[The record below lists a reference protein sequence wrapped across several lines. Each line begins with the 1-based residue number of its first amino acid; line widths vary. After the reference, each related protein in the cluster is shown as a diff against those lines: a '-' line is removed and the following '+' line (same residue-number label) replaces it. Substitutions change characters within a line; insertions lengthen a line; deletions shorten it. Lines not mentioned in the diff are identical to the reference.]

1 MNSRSKPPRFRH
13 SSVGQEP
20 CAPDIRAKREHATN
34 GNGVGL
40 LRKSFIVTPAQAG
53 VQGRQL
59 SELDSRFRG
68 NDRVYHRSKSLRFRR
83 SFVGQEPC
91 APDIAQG
98 ASTQPMA
105 MELCS
110 LKMTLVVTPAQAGV
124 QGRQLSELDSRFRG
138 NDRVYH
144 RSKSLRFRRSFVGQE
159 PCAPDIAR
167 NAKKPIMGTRIW

>member
-1 MNSRSKPPRFRH
+1 
-13 SSVGQEP
+13 
-20 CAPDIRAKREHATN
+20 
-34 GNGVGL
+34 
-40 LRKSFIVTPAQAG
+40 LRMTLVVTPAQAG

-83 SFVGQEPC
+83 SFAGQEPC

-159 PCAPDIAR
+159 PCAPDIRAKREHATNGNGVVLFENDAR
-167 NAKKPIMGTRIW
+167 CHSRASGSPGKTAIGTGFPLSRE